1 MGEIYKISELADKA
15 EVTKRTIHYYI
26 SKGLIPPASGS
37 GVASTYD
44 EEHLLK
50 LRLIKKLQEQYLP
63 LERIRELVS
72 GLDQAATR
80 KTLEGEV
87 ASQDL
92 QGQVL
97 TPAPP
102 NLPDLAPGAVSTE
115 YDMTQPTS
123 PSLPNIKQAKA
134 YLRVDLGFG
143 IELHYPLE
151 TAQKHKDLIASIER
165 YARKLID
172 EN

>member
-1 MGEIYKISELADKA
+1 MDEAYKISELAEKA

-26 SKGLIPPASGS
+26 SKGLIPPANGS

-50 LRLIKKLQEQYLP
+50 LLLIKQLQDQYLP

-72 GLDQAATR
+72 GLDVETTR
-80 KTLEGEV
+80 NRLAGETAIPTIPGNVGIPAQPSPREAQSLVDDADQSAPQIDTL
-87 ASQDL
+87 
-92 QGQVL
+92 
-97 TPAPP
+97 
-102 NLPDLAPGAVSTE
+102 
-115 YDMTQPTS
+115 PT
-123 PSLPNIKQAKA
+123 IKNART
-134 YLRVDLGFG
+134 YLRIVLGFD

-151 TAQKHKDLIASIER
+151 IAQKHKDLIASIER